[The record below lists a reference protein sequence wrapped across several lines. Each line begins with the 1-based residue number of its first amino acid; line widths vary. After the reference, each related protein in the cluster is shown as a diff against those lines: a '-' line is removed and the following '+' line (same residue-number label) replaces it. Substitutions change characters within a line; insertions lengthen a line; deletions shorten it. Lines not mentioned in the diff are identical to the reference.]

1 MKRIAVVALCLF
13 GGVFAVA
20 SPVPAVADGLAGV
33 LVYAGFQAGPRDDV
47 DRGCID
53 TRLQGLG
60 DRMPPDGTQAE
71 QEIYTL
77 LRGLIAEG
85 SDAAGKILGAG
96 VPDRIPGI
104 EVVSSI
110 SGGSGDADI
119 ARLTKGSSGSRTLP
133 PEMMFLGLFHLDDVV
148 LTQRRLAGG
157 LTKVKAITVMSF
169 YLYGYRSREIVYAVN
184 FMLPVEM
191 GTENENPEEF
201 FVQTLRN
208 NPKAQESLKGVLPKL
223 AGQILGYARFKE
235 TLSDLLGK
243 SIRKNFVRPRL
254 SFAASIVD
262 GVEKA
267 GGDARLAS
275 RLSQAGG
282 QIAMAYVA
290 KDAYALPPY
299 VTEDRSKELPQR
311 DWRERNLYSVILEHS
326 CHPGAAF
333 SRLTGV
339 RATPEQLDR
348 APSVST
354 TIRTDGGEKIYQL
367 SRNIFPEPVLDA
379 ALDFTSLPLTGKS
392 GVKPPKVSV
401 LVSLRPYCP
410 GGRSG
415 DVCRPFLTTE
425 GKESVAM
432 TCSVDPEDR
441 KKDPPDPKNPPC
453 SKGPAKS
460 VAEVAWTSIGYAAL
474 DAAQQYIGGYVQET
488 PGKRFFGGNSL
499 YGSVDEALN
508 R

>member
-1 MKRIAVVALCLF
+1 MKRIAAVALCLF
-13 GGVFAVA
+13 GGLSVLTVA
-20 SPVPAVADGLAGV
+20 LPAPAVADGLAGV

-60 DRMPPDGTQAE
+60 DRMPPDGTRAE

-77 LRGLIAEG
+77 LRSLIAEG

-96 VPDRIPGI
+96 VPDRVSGV
-104 EVVSSI
+104 EVVASI

-133 PEMMFLGLFHLDDVV
+133 PEMMFLGLFHLDDVFF
-148 LTQRRLAGG
+148 TQRRLAGG
-157 LTKVKAITVMSF
+157 LTDIKAFTVISF
-169 YLYGYRSREIVYAVN
+169 YLYGYRSREVVYAVN
-184 FMLPVEM
+184 FMLPLQLK
-191 GTENENPEEF
+191 TENENPEEF
-201 FVQTLRN
+201 FVQTFRN
-208 NPKAQESLKGVLPKL
+208 NPKAQESIKGVLPKL
-223 AGQILGYARFKE
+223 AGQILGYQRFKE
-235 TLSDLLGK
+235 TLSDPLGK

-254 SFAASIVD
+254 SLAGSIVN

-282 QIAMAYVA
+282 QIAMASLA

-299 VTEDRSKELPQR
+299 VTEDRNKELPQR

-348 APSVST
+348 APSAST
-354 TIRTDGGEKIYQL
+354 TIRTDGGQKIYQL
-367 SRNIFPEPVLDA
+367 TRNIFPEPVLDA
-379 ALDFTSLPLTGKS
+379 AFDVTSLPLTGKS
-392 GVKPPKVSV
+392 DVKPVAVSV
-401 LVSLRPYCP
+401 SVSLRPYCP
-410 GGRSG
+410 AGQSG
-415 DVCRPFLTTE
+415 SVCRPFLTTN

-432 TCSVDPEDR
+432 TCSVDPKDQ
-441 KKDPPDPKNPPC
+441 KDPPDPKNPPC
-453 SKGPAKS
+453 SAKS
-460 VAEVAWTSIGYAAL
+460 PEHVAEVTWTSVDYAAL
-474 DAAQQYIGGYVQET
+474 DAAQRLIRGYLKGE
-488 PGKRFFGGNSL
+488 RSFFGDGSL
-499 YGSVDEALN
+499 YGSVDEA
-508 R
+508 